1 LSETL
6 EKKHD
11 TLSRLRPTFVCL
23 AVIAASMIIANIFG
37 QDAAMSASNVMF
49 FVVPV
54 ALVAFAFY
62 IEQKYEPYASNI
74 FILFLAFT
82 VFSLV
87 GEQLWTIYEAVYQ
100 TDPFPSMADFFWL
113 GGYLFLAIFLSKI
126 TKGIKKSTTAQS
138 LSIII
143 SVVVLVPSFFI
154 VQSVSSDTEFFDLV
168 ISLAYPVADA
178 VILYQA
184 LNGFFSSLSGS
195 RRDYLMLFLT
205 IGIFCFVIADTFFIY
220 LEAEEMYYTGHLIE
234 ILWACGYLL
243 FITGLY
249 MQAKY
254 NKMSTFEDVFSKEK
268 SISEIKYSRSRYIP
282 LGFVMGIV
290 AIAVGL
296 TYHYEFGNY
305 SESELSILR
314 PLLYGCITILAALSI
329 VVIFIIKKISTTRQ
343 STEAI
348 DRQTTEAKKTP
359 DYEQKTSSQFL
370 MLQKQLVNLE
380 KRSKKTTD
388 LIMITG
394 FVIGAM
400 LTYFVADNLMNSD
413 GNLEELTSGRFLIE
427 DLKGDT
433 INTWIA
439 WRLAQGEPLH
449 ITIMNSEMLP
459 HDKIDAIKS
468 AILSTET
475 ITIRNSEMGKF
486 PPEEESVYYKG
497 WKGMLEEAAQ
507 HQTEFY
513 IPQDFEIVDSYKSI
527 GDIVIILSPLKE
539 ADGSLGFTRSIADGE
554 QNQVLKSFITIFDVK
569 NLRTEEIAA
578 IVRHEFGHTLGLKHS
593 TATEDLMYER
603 YHTINPY
610 ISQCDMDA
618 IISLYNNEGLTHV
631 TCEN

>member
-1 LSETL
+1 
-6 EKKHD
+6 
-11 TLSRLRPTFVCL
+11 
-23 AVIAASMIIANIFG
+23 MIIANIFG

-113 GGYLFLAIFLSKI
+113 GGYLFLVIFLRKI
-126 TKGIKKSTTAQS
+126 TKGVKKSVAAQS

-143 SVVVLVPSFFI
+143 PVAVLVPSFFV

-220 LEAEEMYYTGHLIE
+220 LEAKELYYTGHLIE
-234 ILWACGYLL
+234 ILWACGYLF

-254 NKMSTFEDVFSKEK
+254 NKISTFEDMFSKEK
-268 SISEIKYSRSRYIP
+268 SISEIKYVHRQYLP
-282 LGFVMGIV
+282 LVLVAGIV
-290 AIAVGL
+290 AIALGL

-314 PLLYGCITILAALSI
+314 PLLYGSITLLAALAAI
-329 VVIFIIKKISTTRQ
+329 IIFITKKISVTRQ
-343 STEAI
+343 STVMM
-348 DRQTTEAKKTP
+348 DRPSTEYKTTP
-359 DYEQKTSSQFL
+359 DYEQNTSKQFL

-380 KRSKKTTD
+380 KHNKKTTD
-388 LIMITG
+388 LILVISL
-394 FVIGAM
+394 VIGTM
-400 LTYFVADNLMNSD
+400 LTYFIVDNSFNPQDNLS
-413 GNLEELTSGRFLIE
+413 ELTSGRFLVE
-427 DLKGDT
+427 DLKGDVVD
-433 INTWIA
+433 TWIT
-439 WRLAQGEPLH
+439 WRIAEGEPLH

-459 HDKIDAIKS
+459 ADKIYAIEN

-475 ITIRNSEMGKF
+475 ITIRNSDLGKI
-486 PPEEESVYYKG
+486 PPDAEAVYYKG
-497 WKGMLEEAAQ
+497 WKGMLNNAAE

-513 IPQDFEIVDSYKSI
+513 IPQDFEIVESYKSI

-539 ADGSLGFTRSIADGE
+539 ADGSLGFTRAIADGGH
-554 QNQVLKSFITIFDVK
+554 NQILKSFITIFDVK
-569 NLRTEEIAA
+569 NLRTEEIAV

-618 IISLYNNEGLTHV
+618 IISLYNNERLTHV